1 MANREYEMLFKLGA
15 RLNQNFTGTF
25 NSAQRVLSAT
35 QKELQALNRLQ
46 SDVNGY
52 QRQQAS
58 IEKTND
64 RLETYK
70 RQLEIVRQGMNQA
83 GSNSEDLKIKQE
95 ELEHKIRQTEQTL
108 AEKNKRLSELSKALS
123 DAGVDVNSLASESQR
138 LEQELAELRTQ
149 EEAAARE
156 AQNFGNNSASAFEA
170 AGSALIAAGIAAGL
184 KEIYDA
190 YKECISISMEFGGTM
205 STVEALSGANTKEM
219 QQLSAKAKELG
230 ASTAYTANQSAEAMT
245 YMGMAGWNAGQMIS
259 GMDGMMALA
268 AASGEDL
275 GMVSDI
281 VTDNLT
287 AFKLEA
293 SDTAHFV
300 DVLASA
306 AANSNTSVGV
316 MGETFKSSASI
327 AGALG
332 YSIEDVA
339 IAVGAMANSGV
350 KGSVAGTALKNIF
363 NGISGEITLTSRAF
377 GEATY
382 TGVNLDGSM
391 KSLSETISDLR
402 GYFDQMTDSEKKTN
416 AQAIAGE
423 RGYNGLLAIL
433 GTTDAQYAELT
444 ADINECTGAAQRM
457 ANIKLDNLQ
466 GDVTLLQSAADGLKM
481 SIGEL
486 YDDELRE
493 LAQLGTEILSG
504 INEFVERNPVVVKSI
519 MAVAAEIGVVLV
531 AYNAFNA
538 AKKVKNALDTLGAAL
553 EAKKAAAAAAAA
565 AAEGAEATATAGAAT
580 AQTGLNAAMLAS
592 PIFIITAAVA
602 ALTVRMIALR
612 SAYKTESLEAQTLN
626 TATKEQY
633 DSVSQLNDEY
643 ERACKTYGE
652 TSDQARTLKYDLDEA
667 NASLEAQQFSV
678 KELYAELDT
687 LQETSAN
694 VVNSYR
700 DSTKEIDGQHER
712 AAILIAKLKELGS
725 TSEKTSATQT
735 QMEAIIKELNQQF
748 PDLGLNI
755 ENVTGNID
763 KMMSKVDQAW
773 QAESRQAKHN
783 AAQSKIVDLVV
794 QKEQLESALVKAEQV
809 QRKAANAF
817 TSAVGDNI
825 FSAAGALIVGT
836 AQQTEEELNKANEEL
851 EQTRQA
857 LREVEAAIADCEA
870 EGAEYAAIVSGT
882 ASEAISAYDGIS
894 IAISDV
900 KDRTEV
906 LLTAYNDAYTAAYE
920 SVSGQYSLW
929 DKAAQVIPTSIDT
942 INTALDTQYE
952 YWNDYNTNLSS
963 LLARVEGIEGLK
975 DVLATFSDGSEDSI
989 NAIAGMADATDEE
1002 LKQMVDNY
1010 QKLKEEQD
1018 SVSESLANV
1027 RVDFETEMEQI
1038 AADMQDVVERMNM
1051 DEQAA
1056 DAAKETILAY
1066 ADAISAYK
1074 GTAVEAAEAVSAA
1087 VTGALAKAS
1096 SFEISYDAAAPA
1108 VSVPALGDILPTV
1121 TGPQLRDLS
1130 GINAYASGTN
1140 NAARGWDLVGENG
1153 PELRYFNG
1161 GETVIPTARTQSILR
1176 DYGKMVDYNKA
1187 INGESAQVSIGS
1199 RAGHSETV
1207 NISISPSFVIQGN
1220 VDGAEDMV
1228 NSCAEKLKEMVL
1240 EVLDER
1246 EGNARRSAYA

>member
-15 RLNQNFTGTF
+15 KLNQNFTGTF
-25 NSAQRVLSAT
+25 NSAQRVLAAT

-52 QRQQAS
+52 QRQQVS

-70 RQLEIVRQGMNQA
+70 RQLEIVRQGMSQA

-95 ELEHKIRQTEQTL
+95 ELEHNIRQTEQTL
-108 AEKNKRLSELSKALS
+108 ADKNKRLTELSKALTN
-123 DAGVDVNSLASESQR
+123 AGVDVNSLASESQR

-170 AGSALIAAGIAAGL
+170 AGSALVAAGIAAGL

-205 STVEALSGANTKEM
+205 STVEALSGANVKEM
-219 QQLSAKAKELG
+219 QELSAKAKELG
-230 ASTAYTANQSAEAMT
+230 ASTAYTANQSAGAMT

-287 AFKLEA
+287 AFGLQA
-293 SDTAHFV
+293 SDTAHFA
-300 DVLASA
+300 DVLAQTASK
-306 AANSNTSVGV
+306 SNTSVSV
-316 MGETFKSSASI
+316 MGETFKTSAAI

-339 IAVGAMANSGV
+339 IQVGAMANAGV
-350 KGSVAGTALKNIF
+350 KGSIAGTALKNIF
-363 NGISGEITLTSRAF
+363 NGISGEITLTSQAF

-391 KSLSETISDLR
+391 KELSETVSDLR
-402 GYFDQMTDSEKKTN
+402 WYFDQMTDSEKKAN

-433 GTTDAQYAELT
+433 NTTDEQYAELS
-444 ADINECTGAAQRM
+444 ANINDCAGAAQRM

-486 YDDELRE
+486 YDDELRG
-493 LAQLGTEILSG
+493 LAQLGADVLSG
-504 INEFVERNPVVVKSI
+504 INEFVEKNPTVVKAI
-519 MAVAAEIGVVLV
+519 IAVTAEVGLLIAGYT
-531 AYNAFNA
+531 AYNAV
-538 AKKVKNALDTLGAAL
+538 KKIKNALTASEIAL
-553 EAKKAAAAAAAA
+553 SAKKIAVMGGVVAAIAVA
-565 AAEGAEATATAGAAT
+565 
-580 AQTGLNAAMLAS
+580 
-592 PIFIITAAVA
+592 TAAV
-602 ALTVRMIALR
+602 VALR
-612 SAYKTESLEAQTLN
+612 EAYKTESLETQMLN

-633 DSVSQLNDEY
+633 DNVSQLNDEY

-652 TSDQARTLKYDLDEA
+652 TSDQARALKYDLDEA
-667 NASLEAQQFSV
+667 NASIEAQQFSV
-678 KELYAELDT
+678 KELYAEIDT
-687 LQETSAN
+687 LHQSTSDMLS
-694 VVNSYR
+694 SYR
-700 DSTKEIDGQHER
+700 DSTKEIDEQHER
-712 AAILIAKLKELGS
+712 TAILIAKLNELGS
-725 TSEKTSATQT
+725 SSESAAESQT
-735 QMEAIIKELNQQF
+735 QMESIIAELNTMF
-748 PDLGLNI
+748 PDLDLNI
-755 ENVTGNID
+755 KNVNGSLDDMTSRID
-763 KMMSKVDQAW
+763 KVW
-773 QAESRQAKHN
+773 TAESRQAKHDI
-783 AAQSKIVDLVV
+783 AQSQMNDLIVR
-794 QKEQLESALVKAEQV
+794 KAELEAAYEKAEIA
-809 QRKAANAF
+809 QREAQKRFLN
-817 TSAVGDNI
+817 AVGDHSDLNAGNVVQHNI
-825 FSAAGALIVGT
+825 EVLWSMINGT
-836 AQQTEEELNKANEEL
+836 AETAQEDLDEANEAFSKIYRDLQEINSQISEISAESIEYQSIIDGTSDEL
-851 EQTRQA
+851 
-857 LREVEAAIADCEA
+857 
-870 EGAEYAAIVSGT
+870 
-882 ASEAISAYDGIS
+882 ISAYDGVS

-900 KDRTEV
+900 KGRTEA

-942 INTALDTQYE
+942 INNALDTQYE
-952 YWNDYNTNLSS
+952 YWNDYNTNLSD
-963 LLARVEGIEGLK
+963 LLDRAGGIEGLK
-975 DVLATFSDGSEDSI
+975 DVLATFSDGSEDSV
-989 NAIAGMADATDEE
+989 NAIAGMAKATDEE

-1027 RVDFETEMEQI
+1027 RVDFESERDQI
-1038 AADMQDVVERMNM
+1038 TADMQEAVERMNM

-1108 VSVPALGDILPTV
+1108 VSVPALGDILPTI

-1130 GINAYASGTN
+1130 GINAYANGTN

-1161 GETVIPTARTQSILR
+1161 GETVIPTSRTQAILR
-1176 DYGKMVDYNKA
+1176 DYGKMVDYNEA
-1187 INGESAQVSIGS
+1187 INGEIAQAAIGP
-1199 RAGHSETV
+1199 RAGHSETI

-1220 VDGAEDMV
+1220 ADGVEDAINGCV
-1228 NSCAEKLKEMVL
+1228 EKIKEMVL
-1240 EVLDER
+1240 DALDER
-1246 EGNARRSAYA
+1246 ERNARRSAYV